1 MLNVKYF
8 DFVGCYTCG
17 LVPRAENENVNQK
30 CWYMLFLPEDPDL
43 YHWTVDRR
51 YHDFYTLESKLT
63 EFHGEFPDTQLPPK
77 RILFGPRGI
86 EFMESKR
93 QVFIVTLLLPSV
105 LQ

>member
-1 MLNVKYF
+1 MGFKHF
-8 DFVGCYTCG
+8 DLVGCYTCG
-17 LVPRAENENVNQK
+17 LVPIAEKGHDNQM
-30 CWYMLFLPEDPDL
+30 CWCMLFLPEDPDS

-86 EFMESKR
+86 EFMECKR
-93 QVFIVTLLLPSV
+93 QVFIITLPLLLV
-105 LQ
+105 LR

>member
-1 MLNVKYF
+1 LILLGVK
-8 DFVGCYTCG
+8 TCG
-17 LVPRAENENVNQK
+17 LVPRDENENDNQK
-30 CWYMLFLPEDPDL
+30 CCCMLFLPENPDL

-51 YHDFYTLESKLT
+51 YLDFYTLESKLT

-93 QVFIVTLLLPSV
+93 QVFNITSLLPSI
-105 LQ
+105 LQL